1 MVALVP
7 GRNATLEVSAMQEMK
22 VVSQEIAIVNPEI
35 FHLLLGMSISSV

>member
-7 GRNATLEVSAMQEMK
+7 GRDATLEVSAMQQMK
-22 VVSQEIAIVNPEI
+22 VVSQAIAVVNQET